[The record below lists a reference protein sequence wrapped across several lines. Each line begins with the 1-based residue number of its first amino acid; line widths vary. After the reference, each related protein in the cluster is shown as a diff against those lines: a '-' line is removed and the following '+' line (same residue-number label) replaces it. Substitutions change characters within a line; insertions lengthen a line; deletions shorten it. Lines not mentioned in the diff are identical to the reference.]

1 MGLHERDG
9 DPTAWRIDVSKRCIS
24 AGLCLSIAPDHF
36 EFVGVRARP
45 TGAPLDD
52 EDAAAV
58 LDAADQCPVGAITVV
73 TGPAPS

>member
-1 MGLHERDG
+1 MGAHQRTG
-9 DPTAWRIDVSKRCIS
+9 DPAEWRVDVSQRCIS
-24 AGLCLSIAPDHF
+24 AGLCLAIAPGHF
-36 EFVGVRARP
+36 DFVGVRARP
-45 TGAPLDD
+45 TGAPLDA